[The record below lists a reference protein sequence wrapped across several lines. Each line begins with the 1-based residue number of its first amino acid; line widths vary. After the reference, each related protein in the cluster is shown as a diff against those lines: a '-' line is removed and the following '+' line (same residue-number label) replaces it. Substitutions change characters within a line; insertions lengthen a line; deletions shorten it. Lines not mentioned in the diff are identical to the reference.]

1 MDSLSSEDFDT
12 KTTQLEEKWNSIAP
26 GFHPW
31 FLKHKSDTFKTSLI
45 APVREAAQLGYRSPP
60 KAYTDNA
67 NESKNFVLKDWVDF
81 NKSTIHAFIAELRSF
96 VHQSLI
102 EAEHALYGAGEYYL
116 SKEFKHLE
124 VWVKMASS
132 FRKIFSADI
141 SIHVLVLFRVSIIF
155 LLLDVD
161 FV

>member
-1 MDSLSSEDFDT
+1 MDSLSCEDFDT
-12 KTTQLEEKWNSIAP
+12 KTAQLEEKWKSI
-26 GFHPW
+26 
-31 FLKHKSDTFKTSLI
+31 LKHNADTFKTSMI
-45 APVREAAQLGYRSPP
+45 APVCEADKLEYRSPP

-81 NKSTIHAFIAELRSF
+81 NKNTIPAFIAELRSF

-102 EAEHALYGAGEYYL
+102 EAERALSGAGEYYL
-116 SKEFKHLE
+116 SEKFKHLE
-124 VWVKMASS
+124 VWVKVVSS

-141 SIHVLVLFRVSIIF
+141 SIPFLVLFRVNIIF
-155 LLLDVD
+155 LLLGLD

>member
-1 MDSLSSEDFDT
+1 MDSLSCEDFDT
-12 KTTQLEEKWNSIAP
+12 KTAQLEEKWNSIAP

-31 FLKHKSDTFKTSLI
+31 FLKHKADTFKTSMI
-45 APVREAAQLGYRSPP
+45 APVREAAQLGSPP

-81 NKSTIHAFIAELRSF
+81 NKNTIPAFNAELRSF

-102 EAEHALYGAGEYYL
+102 EAERALYGAGEYYL
-116 SKEFKHLE
+116 SEECKHLE

-141 SIHVLVLFRVSIIF
+141 SIHVLVLFRVNIIF
-155 LLLDVD
+155 LLLGVD